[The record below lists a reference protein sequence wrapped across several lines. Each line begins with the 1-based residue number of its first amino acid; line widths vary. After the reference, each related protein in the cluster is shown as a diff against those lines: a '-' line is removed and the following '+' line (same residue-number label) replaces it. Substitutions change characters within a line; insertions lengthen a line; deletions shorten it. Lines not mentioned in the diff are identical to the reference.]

1 MSSLLPIRRLFGPSI
16 ALAALISALQVAAP
30 NYAQGTP
37 IGMAAHLTAFQS
49 GPAPQGFHGICS
61 RYRWACRNGGAANAH
76 PDSLQLAAQV
86 NARVNREIRAATD
99 AINYGVP
106 ERWTLPY
113 NGRGDCEDIA
123 LLKMK
128 RLIEAGVPSSSLLLA
143 VVAGPM
149 PEPHVVLVL
158 RTTTGDYVLDNL
170 SSRIKTWQASRYT
183 FLRMQNPANRSK
195 WDVIL
200 LGPRAVRR

>member
-16 ALAALISALQVAAP
+16 ALAALISALHFAAP
-30 NYAQGTP
+30 NHAQGAP

-61 RYRWACRNGGAANAH
+61 RYRWACKNGGAANAH

-99 AINYGVP
+99 AINYGVS

-143 VVAGPM
+143 VDPLYGIGPNPQARSNAIRQAHNGISSQACRAGRLACRLRPSGRLECFRGQWC
-149 PEPHVVLVL
+149 PVLP
-158 RTTTGDYVLDNL
+158 N
-170 SSRIKTWQASRYT
+170 
-183 FLRMQNPANRSK
+183 
-195 WDVIL
+195 
-200 LGPRAVRR
+200 